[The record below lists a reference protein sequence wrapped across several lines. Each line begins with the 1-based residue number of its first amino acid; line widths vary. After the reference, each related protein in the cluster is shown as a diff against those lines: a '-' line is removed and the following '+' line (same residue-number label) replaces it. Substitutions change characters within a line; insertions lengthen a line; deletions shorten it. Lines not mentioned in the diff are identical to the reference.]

1 MIGRGMLLVLA
12 LLLTGAD
19 GPRDAAPSAAF
30 DRIMLRDRS
39 LVQGLVTSVGPGRGG
54 SVEFVV
60 RREWARKNLARRTH
74 TWERAAANSARIAL
88 AQRLERLRTW
98 RRDRV
103 ANPADDDPIIK
114 WIDHELTRLSAP
126 GAAEQSV
133 LLRVRLPKDEVAGLA
148 RRPPSAERLPQLAWL
163 CNLPDP
169 ESMPL
174 DELKD
179 ALEARG
185 FATDADVKIAP
196 PSLDRLLSPVPEPD
210 QLWLARRAAT
220 ELASDSDLRFVRFQ
234 DMVVPDTGAG
244 QLMGG
249 LGLSTAISEL
259 KRLLDPDDARRP
271 DPLVEKLTAIEV
283 RGRKGAVVTRLE
295 IQPDLDGVTV
305 ESTLWICIGPKRWVP
320 FGSRTAT
327 VRPADV
333 RADAGQ
339 RLADDP
345 QVKSA
350 FGIVESLGL
359 GAVPAELKERSLR
372 IGAATEKALGM
383 ARSAF
388 NQDLDALALP
398 VLEPQA
404 DQPAQPKT
412 RP

>member
-1 MIGRGMLLVLA
+1 MIGRGMVLILA
-12 LLLTGAD
+12 FVQTGAD
-19 GPRDAAPSAAF
+19 GPRGAAPSAAF
-30 DRIMLRDRS
+30 DRIALRDRS
-39 LVQGLVTSVGPGRGG
+39 VVLGLVTSVSPGQRG

-60 RREWARKNLARRTH
+60 RREWARKNVARRTH
-74 TWERAAANSARIAL
+74 AWERSSASSTRIAL
-88 AQRLERLRTW
+88 AQRQERLRAW
-98 RRDRV
+98 RRDRA
-103 ANPADDDPIIK
+103 ANPADDDRIIK
-114 WIDHELTRLSAP
+114 WIDHELARLSAP
-126 GAAEQSV
+126 GAADQSG
-133 LLRVRLPKDEVAGLA
+133 LLRVRLPKDEVAGLE
-148 RRPPSAERLPQLAWL
+148 RRPEAAGRLVRLAWL

-169 ESMPL
+169 ESMPPA
-174 DELKD
+174 ELND

-185 FATDADVKIAP
+185 FAADAAGTNPP
-196 PSLDRLLSPVPEPD
+196 PSLDRLLPPVPEPD

-220 ELASDSDLRFVRFQ
+220 ELASDSDLRFLRFQ
-234 DMVVPDTGAG
+234 DMLVPDTGAG
-244 QLMGG
+244 QLLGG

-259 KRLLDPDDARRP
+259 KRLLDPDDARRA
-271 DPLVEKLTAIEV
+271 DPLVEKLTAIEA

-305 ESTLWICIGPKRWVP
+305 DCTLWICIGTKRWVP
-320 FGSRTAT
+320 FGSRSAT

-339 RLADDP
+339 KLADDP
-345 QVKSA
+345 QVQGA

-359 GAVPAELKERSLR
+359 GSVPAELKQRSLR

-398 VLEPQA
+398 VLEPQP
-404 DQPAQPKT
+404 DEPAQPKP